1 LTPEACLSDLPFKAG
16 SPTFHAKV
24 VAICLL
30 LGILTAS
37 PLSARAQEPV
47 LEPPPVTAQD
57 QAQTAQPM
65 TLDRTLA
72 TLHGE
77 VRNAATGEGLPR
89 ALVRIEGDAN
99 AGALTD
105 GEGRFEI
112 PNIPVGP
119 QSVSVAKPGF
129 LDRGFSSAGSANEAE
144 QFLAAEAAGNHNILV
159 AAQMPD
165 VVFTLAPK
173 GAIRGQVELSTGDP
187 GEGISVALVHRTVQ
201 DGRAVW
207 QQAAAAKTRGDG
219 TYRFG
224 GLADGEYALFSEP
237 ILESDLERVRGGDGP
252 RWGYA
257 SVYYPDAREP
267 LGAARIRVANG
278 QETQANLTLTLE
290 AFQIVTAAVVFPQ
303 GGSVDRA
310 GVDIAA
316 SVLDSAGRQLPYLAG
331 YDEQLHA
338 VQAVLPDGNYLLLVS
353 ATPKTERREGQGNPN
368 AGVLAVSVEVAVA
381 GHAVPNL
388 RLPLSPA
395 RPSPVQ
401 VTVRRNAGVSVAS
414 DAIEVLVSQA
424 GGWIDDSMVSG
435 YARGTPPGP
444 LEATYVKPGSYWV
457 RLGSGERGLCEAS
470 FTAGG
475 ASLGREP
482 VVIGLSGPAAP
493 MELTLRDDCAS
504 LELSLPETLES
515 TAAGEEPFFTVY
527 VIPDFD
533 STSDRGPMILRP
545 SSGGT
550 MTLNGLTP
558 GNYHVYT
565 FLGTV
570 NLEYKNRAALAVLA
584 NRGQAIALSPGATG
598 NLVVEAPGQ

>member
-1 LTPEACLSDLPFKAG
+1 
-16 SPTFHAKV
+16 
-24 VAICLL
+24 
-30 LGILTAS
+30 
-37 PLSARAQEPV
+37 
-47 LEPPPVTAQD
+47 
-57 QAQTAQPM
+57 M

-72 TLHGE
+72 TLHGL

-105 GEGRFEI
+105 GDGRFEI

-129 LDRGFSSAGSANEAE
+129 LDRGFSSAGAAEGAE
-144 QFLAAEAAGNHNILV
+144 QFLAAEAAGSHNILV

-173 GAIRGQVELSTGDP
+173 GAIRGQVELSTGDT
-187 GEGISVALVHRTVQ
+187 GEGITIALVHRTVQ

-207 QQAAAAKTRGDG
+207 QQAGAKKTRGDG
-219 TYRFG
+219 TFRFG

-267 LGAARIRVANG
+267 SGAARIRVANG

-303 GGSVDRA
+303 GGSAQRA
-310 GVDIAA
+310 EMGISAA
-316 SVLDSAGRQLPYLAG
+316 LLDSAGRQLPYLAG
-331 YDEQLHA
+331 YDEQSHA
-338 VQAVLPDGNYLLLVS
+338 VQTVLPDGSYTLLVS
-353 ATPKTERREGQGNPN
+353 ATPRTERRDGQGNPSP
-368 AGVLAVSVEVAVA
+368 GVLAGSVEVAVA

-401 VTVRRNAGVSVAS
+401 VTVRRNAGSSVAS
-414 DAIEVLVSQA
+414 GAIDVLLSQA

-435 YARGTPPGP
+435 YARGTLPGP

-457 RLGSGERGLCEAS
+457 RTHNEGGLCEAS

-482 VVIGLSGPAAP
+482 VVIGLSGTAAP

-504 LELSLPETLES
+504 LELSLPETLQS
-515 TAAGEEPFFTVY
+515 TTAGEEPFFTVY
-527 VIPDFD
+527 VVPDFD
-533 STSDRGPMILRP
+533 STSDLGPMTLRP

-565 FLGTV
+565 FLGQV
-570 NLEYKNRAALAVLA
+570 NLEYKNRAALAALT
-584 NRGQAIALSPGATG
+584 NRGQAIALPPGATC